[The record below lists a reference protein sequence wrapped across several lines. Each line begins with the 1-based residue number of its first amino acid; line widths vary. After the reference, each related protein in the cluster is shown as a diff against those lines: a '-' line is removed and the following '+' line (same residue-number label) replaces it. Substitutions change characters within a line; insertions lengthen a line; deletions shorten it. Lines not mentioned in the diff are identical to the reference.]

1 MEKHASLSFDPY
13 ASDERP
19 RILVVDPSKR
29 NLGVMARRLWEA
41 GYRVTTAERAEHAI
55 AELHLAH
62 VDLMLAELDMPG
74 TDGAELTRL
83 LRDEIMWRDLPIMLI
98 TGRSELA
105 GTVRAYEAG
114 ADDVFVKPFHFE
126 VLFARIERQ
135 LARAQSFRQLRDDNA
150 TLDARVVERA
160 IQIGEL
166 RERLADVETKA
177 AP

>member
-1 MEKHASLSFDPY
+1 MEKHASLSFDRY

-29 NLGVMARRLWEA
+29 NLGAIARRLWEA

-62 VDLMLAELDMPG
+62 VDLMLAELDMPA

-83 LRDEIMWRDLPIMLI
+83 VRDEIMWRDLPIMLI
-98 TGRSELA
+98 TGRSEST

-114 ADDVFVKPFHFE
+114 ADDVIAKPFHFE
-126 VLFARIERQ
+126 VLFARIERR
-135 LARAQSFRQLRDDNA
+135 LARAQSFQQLRDDNA
-150 TLDARVVERA
+150 TLDARIVERA

-166 RERLADVETKA
+166 RERLAVVETKA
-177 AP
+177 AR